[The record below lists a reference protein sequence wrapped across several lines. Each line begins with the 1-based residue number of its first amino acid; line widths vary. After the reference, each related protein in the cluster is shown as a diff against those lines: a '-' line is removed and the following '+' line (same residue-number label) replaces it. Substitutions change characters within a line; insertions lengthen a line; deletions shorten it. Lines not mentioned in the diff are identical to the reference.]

1 MGCPSSLMRQ
11 TPLAGGLIC
20 STLTSLLAGDSYS
33 GSNST
38 FAKQGLF
45 VMSTPLELVI
55 HGASGRNGKRLIAL
69 GSSDAEVKLV
79 GAIVRPHSLHLHI
92 DAGTQAGVEP
102 LGLPLTSL
110 WPERADAA
118 IDFSSPEGCVGAI
131 QACVERKIPLVIA
144 STGLAP
150 EQVLEVEEG
159 SRHIPICYAPNMSVA
174 VNLTMK
180 LVEYAAKALRD
191 VPGGAD
197 VEIIE
202 RHHRFKEDSPSGT
215 ALKFGQIVSKAMGI
229 TEHVHGRHGLCGK
242 RPHSEIGYHAV
253 RVGDDAGQHTIVFG
267 MMGETIELRVAA
279 SNRDCYASG
288 AIAAAKWLVGKPN
301 GLYSMFD
308 VLGL

>member
-1 MGCPSSLMRQ
+1 MA
-11 TPLAGGLIC
+11 TPI
-20 STLTSLLAGDSYS
+20 
-33 GSNST
+33 N
-38 FAKQGLF
+38 
-45 VMSTPLELVI
+45 LVI

-69 GSSDAEVKLV
+69 GDADSDVCLV
-79 GAIVRPHSLHLHI
+79 GAIVRSTSPYLNV
-92 DAGTQAGVEP
+92 DAGTHAGVQP
-102 LGLPLTSL
+102 IGLMLTDQ
-110 WPERADAA
+110 WPENAQAA
-118 IDFSSPEGCVGAI
+118 IDFSSPEGCM
-131 QACVERKIPLVIA
+131 QAVEVCVRKKIPLVIA
-144 STGLAP
+144 STGLTELQIERIRAAS
-150 EQVLEVEEG
+150 E
-159 SRHIPICYAPNMSVA
+159 SIPICYAPNMSVA

-215 ALKFGQIVSKAMGI
+215 ALKFGQIVGNAMGI
-229 TEHVHGRHGLCGK
+229 TESVHGREGICGK
-242 RPHSEIGYHAV
+242 RPHDEIGYHAV

-279 SNRDCYASG
+279 SNRDPYASG

-301 GLYSMFD
+301 GLYNMFD